1 MNSSQPTMTPTMA
14 PTMLPTMIPTLA
26 PTKSEYPV
34 VSFNSSLA
42 LSGLPSLDLSN
53 SDKLAIIN
61 ATATSMGISSNNVE
75 FVTLIAVNNNR
86 RLALYYLTGS
96 FDATAI
102 TKTTYVVT
110 SGNSDTVYESLTN
123 ALKTA
128 VESGSFTQ
136 TLQTVSVALGA
147 TTMASVNATGVTSS
161 DPVIVYPAG
170 SGDSGLSAGQIAG
183 IVIGVVIGALII
195 IAIVGYLIS
204 RSRAKISSV

>member
-1 MNSSQPTMTPTMA
+1 MTPTMA

-61 ATATSMGISSNNVE
+61 ATATSMGISTNNVE
-75 FVTLIAVNNNR
+75 FVTLIAVNNNNDR

-96 FDATAI
+96 YDATAI

-110 SGNSDTVYESLTN
+110 SGNSDTVYETLTN

-128 VESGSFTQ
+128 VESGTFTQ

-147 TTMASVNATGVTSS
+147 TTMASANATGVTSS

-170 SGDSGLSAGQIAG
+170 SSDSGLSAGQIAG

-195 IAIVGYLIS
+195 IAIIGYIIS
-204 RSRAKISSV
+204 RSRVKVSST